1 MIILSILKI
10 IALIILAL
18 IGLLLLLLILPV
30 SVKLEYIGEKKY
42 YEVKYAFLSVFSS
55 DSEKGISG
63 KFKKQK
69 TNKNKET
76 NVSEPEPE
84 PKPELKSES
93 ESDEKTVP
101 RSSDIPENSGSS
113 DEKIPESSKNEDKKN
128 SGKRKSSFLSNIPE
142 LWDKIMQIWEIASSP
157 ARRLCKGI
165 HLDKIFIN
173 FKISDPDAYN
183 CAIDYGKTCIVVY
196 NTLGILNQ
204 MFSLSKKSINVQ
216 CVFNEKKSIY
226 DISFSLRFHPITL
239 LFCGISFLWTYY
251 FKIYRKNS
259 GGKNNNGKQR
269 NKKSETDK

>member
-63 KFKKQK
+63 KLKKQK
-69 TNKNKET
+69 NNKNKKSTVSSNTEKKSVT
-76 NVSEPEPE
+76 VSEPDEKIDDFSEIPNNSE
-84 PKPELKSES
+84 NISES
-93 ESDEKTVP
+93 EEKT
-101 RSSDIPENSGSS
+101 
-113 DEKIPESSKNEDKKN
+113 EKTEKKSEHEKK
-128 SGKRKSSFLSNIPE
+128 SGKSSYLENLPE
-142 LWDKIMQIWEIASSP
+142 LWNKIMQIWEIASSP

-165 HLDKIFIN
+165 HLDKIFID

-226 DISFSLRFHPITL
+226 DISFSLRFYPITL

>member
-1 MIILSILKI
+1 MLFFQFFLQILKKVYQEN
-10 IALIILAL
+10 L
-18 IGLLLLLLILPV
+18 
-30 SVKLEYIGEKKY
+30 
-42 YEVKYAFLSVFSS
+42 
-55 DSEKGISG
+55 
-63 KFKKQK
+63 
-69 TNKNKET
+69 KNKKT
-76 NVSEPEPE
+76 IKTKSQLFLQILKKKSVTVSEPDEKIDDFSEIPNNSE
-84 PKPELKSES
+84 NISES
-93 ESDEKTVP
+93 EEKT
-101 RSSDIPENSGSS
+101 
-113 DEKIPESSKNEDKKN
+113 EKIEKKSKPEKK
-128 SGKRKSSFLSNIPE
+128 SGKSSYLENLPE
-142 LWDKIMQIWEIASSP
+142 LWNKIMQIWEIASSP

-165 HLDKIFIN
+165 HLDKIFID

-226 DISFSLRFHPITL
+226 DISFSLRFYPITL

>member
-63 KFKKQK
+63 KLKKQK
-69 TNKNKET
+69 NNKNKKSTVSSNTEKKSVT
-76 NVSEPEPE
+76 VSEPDEKIDDFSEIPNNS
-84 PKPELKSES
+84 KNISES
-93 ESDEKTVP
+93 EEKT
-101 RSSDIPENSGSS
+101 
-113 DEKIPESSKNEDKKN
+113 EKTEKKSEHEKK
-128 SGKRKSSFLSNIPE
+128 SGKSSYLENLPE
-142 LWDKIMQIWEIASSP
+142 LWNKIMQIWEIASSP

-165 HLDKIFIN
+165 HLDKIFID

-226 DISFSLRFHPITL
+226 DISFSLRFYPITL

>member
-63 KFKKQK
+63 KLKKQK
-69 TNKNKET
+69 TNKNKKSTVSSNTEKEAVT
-76 NVSEPEPE
+76 VSEPDEKIDDFSEIPNNSE
-84 PKPELKSES
+84 NISES
-93 ESDEKTVP
+93 EEKTEKTVKK
-101 RSSDIPENSGSS
+101 SKPE
-113 DEKIPESSKNEDKKN
+113 KR
-128 SGKRKSSFLSNIPE
+128 SGKSSYLENLPE

-165 HLDKIFIN
+165 HLDKIFID